1 MARYSA
7 AFDGERR
14 TEKVTVQLAPSER
27 QRLEAAAEK
36 AGAGLSEYVRQLCL
50 RRRAG
55 VPVVAGTTRN
65 PAAKLLADELR
76 AIGNNL
82 NQLTRVANQT
92 GAINHAEALDET
104 LTTLKAAMSRVI
116 TL

>member
-7 AFDGERR
+7 AFAGERR
-14 TEKVTVQLAPSER
+14 TQKVTVQLAPSER
-27 QRLEAAAEK
+27 QRLEAAAAK

-50 RRRAG
+50 RRRSG
-55 VPVVAGTTRN
+55 VPVVAGTTQN
-65 PAAKLLADELR
+65 PVAKLLADELR
-76 AIGNNL
+76 AIGINL
-82 NQLTRVANQT
+82 NQLARVANQT
-92 GAINHAEALDET
+92 GALEHGERLDET

>member
-1 MARYSA
+1 MARYRA
-7 AFDGERR
+7 TFAGERR
-14 TEKVTVQLAPSER
+14 TEKITVQLAPSER
-27 QRLEAAAEK
+27 QRLKDAAER

-65 PAAKLLADELR
+65 PEAKLLADELR

-92 GAINHAEALDET
+92 GAIDHAESLDET
-104 LTTLKAAMSRVI
+104 ITVLKAAMSRVI